1 MNDLQLTL
9 LIVGG
14 GGIAAMIGYNWW
26 QDYRL
31 RKQATERFGETDQDP
46 LLNNNSSKQNYERT
60 EPGFTGAQDQSI
72 GTYQGDSQKEL
83 SGEFTDPLSNSDGS
97 VSDLTI
103 NDENLKNEPQNL
115 IDKKIFA
122 DFIIRFDETKDA
134 NTWKSLT
141 DGLEQINRKRIVY
154 SASPDSADSIETL
167 WFKAQPYQGMAKS
180 LKASVQIANRKGP
193 LSSIEFSEVLGKLK
207 RFAEDQNADIEFPEM
222 KEVVAKAET
231 LDQAAAALDTLL
243 GLHCLLPD
251 TVQES
256 IAVDMLAAAGWV
268 QKGHQWFLSDSSG
281 TLATM
286 VIHNAPGKRLLSFS
300 IDVPNSAEPIK
311 ALGDI
316 VTVCHGM
323 NEKFGAP
330 LMDDSGRT
338 LSTQAIEGIYNQLI
352 ERVRDLTDSGFKP
365 GTPIARILFS

>member
-14 GGIAAMIGYNWW
+14 GGIAAMIAYNWW

-31 RKQATERFGETDQDP
+31 RKQASERFGSTDQDP
-46 LLNNNSSKQNYERT
+46 LLNSGSGKANFERT
-60 EPGFTGAQDQSI
+60 EPGFAGSQEVTEDFAFNTPG
-72 GTYQGDSQKEL
+72 GDLPTEL
-83 SGEFTDPLSNSDGS
+83 SAESTGDAHLQ
-97 VSDLTI
+97 
-103 NDENLKNEPQNL
+103 NELQIA
-115 IDKKIFA
+115 IDKRLFA
-122 DFIIRFDETKDA
+122 DFIIRFDEGKDA
-134 NTWKSLT
+134 NTWKALM
-141 DGLEQINRKRIVY
+141 DGLEQINRKRIIY
-154 SASPDSADSIETL
+154 SASPDNVEQGEVL
-167 WFKAQPYQGMAKS
+167 WFKANPYAGNARS

-207 RFAEDQNADIEFPEM
+207 RFAEEHNADIEFPEM

-251 TVQES
+251 TVQEGT
-256 IAVDMLAAAGWV
+256 AVDMLASAGWV
-268 QKGHQWFLSDSSG
+268 QKGHQWFLNDQSG
-281 TLATM
+281 PLASM

-300 IDVPNSAEPIK
+300 IDVPNSAEPVK

-316 VTVCHGM
+316 VTICHGM

-352 ERVRDLTDSGFKP
+352 ERVRNLTDSGFKP
-365 GTPIARILFS
+365 GAPVARILFS

>member
-46 LLNNNSSKQNYERT
+46 LLNAGNNQKPVFERA
-60 EPGFTGAQDQSI
+60 EPGFARDNSPAPGESLAEINVLNEDFSESTDEGA
-72 GTYQGDSQKEL
+72 
-83 SGEFTDPLSNSDGS
+83 
-97 VSDLTI
+97 
-103 NDENLKNEPQNL
+103 KNVPQTS
-115 IDKKIFA
+115 IDKRLFA
-122 DFIIRFDETKDA
+122 DFIVHFDQAKDA
-134 NTWKSLT
+134 STWKSLT
-141 DGLEQINRKRIVY
+141 DGLEQINRKRIIY
-154 SASPDSADSIETL
+154 SASPDAGEQVEGM
-167 WFKAQPYQGMAKS
+167 WFKANPYEGMAKS

-193 LSSIEFSEVLGKLK
+193 ITSIEFSEVLAKLK
-207 RFAEDQNADIEFPEM
+207 RFAEDQNAEIDFPEM

-243 GLHCLLPD
+243 GLHCLLPENVEEN
-251 TVQES
+251 TA
-256 IAVDMLAAAGWV
+256 IDMLAEAGWV
-268 QKGHQWFLSDSSG
+268 QKGHQWFWADG
-281 TLATM
+281 NGPLASM

-300 IDVPNSAEPIK
+300 IDVPNSVEPVK
-311 ALGDI
+311 ALSEI
-316 VTVCHGM
+316 VTICHSM

-338 LSTQAIEGIYNQLI
+338 LTTQAIEGIYNQLI

-365 GTPIARILFS
+365 GTPVARTLFS

>member
-31 RKQATERFGETDQDP
+31 RKQASERFGETDQDP
-46 LLNNNSSKQNYERT
+46 LLNTVPSGKSTFERS
-60 EPGFTGAQDQSI
+60 EPGFTREL
-72 GTYQGDSQKEL
+72 GDIPDVEPQIEI
-83 SGEFTDPLSNSDGS
+83 TDPTPFESA
-97 VSDLTI
+97 
-103 NDENLKNEPQNL
+103 DESLNNEPQVS
-115 IDKKIFA
+115 IDKRLFA
-122 DFIIRFDETKDA
+122 EFVLRFEDAKDA
-134 NTWKSLT
+134 NTWKSLV
-141 DGLEQINRKRIVY
+141 DGFEQINRKRIVY
-154 SASPDSADSIETL
+154 SSSPDAGEPGETLL
-167 WFKAQPYQGMAKS
+167 WFKASPYQGTAKT

-207 RFAEDQNADIEFPEM
+207 RFAEDQSADIEFPEM

-243 GLHCLLPD
+243 GLHCLLPE

-256 IAVDMLAAAGWV
+256 TAVDMLAAAGWV
-268 QKGHQWFLSDSSG
+268 QKGHQWFLNDDSG
-281 TLATM
+281 TLASM

-300 IDVPNSAEPIK
+300 IDVPNSAEPVK

-352 ERVRDLTDSGFKP
+352 ERVRNLSDSGFKP
-365 GTPIARILFS
+365 GSPVARILFS

>member
-14 GGIAAMIGYNWW
+14 GGIAAMIAYNWW

-31 RKQATERFGETDQDP
+31 RKQASERFGETDQDP
-46 LLNNNSSKQNYERT
+46 LLNTTSMKSGFERT
-60 EPGFTGAQDQSI
+60 EPGFSGFQDKDSVKEFDKSGI
-72 GTYQGDSQKEL
+72 EAGLDASGD
-83 SGEFTDPLSNSDGS
+83 NSH
-97 VSDLTI
+97 LQ
-103 NDENLKNEPQNL
+103 NEPQMA
-115 IDKKIFA
+115 IDKRLFA
-122 DFIIRFDETKDA
+122 DFIIRFDEDKDA
-134 NTWKSLT
+134 NTWKMLV
-141 DGLEQINRKRIVY
+141 DGLEQINRKRIIY
-154 SASPDSADSIETL
+154 SASPDTADSADTL
-167 WFKAQPYQGMAKS
+167 WFKATPYVGTARS

-193 LSSIEFSEVLGKLK
+193 LTSIEFSEVLGKFR

-243 GLHCLLPD
+243 GLHCLLPE

-256 IAVDMLAAAGWV
+256 TAVDILAVAGWV
-268 QKGHQWFLSDSSG
+268 QKGHQWFLNDESG
-281 TLATM
+281 TLASM

-300 IDVPNSAEPIK
+300 IDVPNSSEPIK

-352 ERVRDLTDSGFKP
+352 ERVRNLNDSGFKP
-365 GTPIARILFS
+365 GAPVARILFS

>member
-31 RKQATERFGETDQDP
+31 RKQASERFGETDQDP
-46 LLNNNSSKQNYERT
+46 LLNTAGGGRSVFERS
-60 EPGFTGAQDQSI
+60 EPGFTR
-72 GTYQGDSQKEL
+72 E
-83 SGEFTDPLSNSDGS
+83 
-97 VSDLTI
+97 
-103 NDENLKNEPQNL
+103 
-115 IDKKIFA
+115 FA
-122 DFIIRFDETKDA
+122 DFPAVEPQAENDVGSDSTPFESADESLQNDPQVPIDKRLFAEFLIRFEDAKDA
-134 NTWKSLT
+134 NTWKSLV

-154 SASPDSADSIETL
+154 SASPDTGESGETL
-167 WFKAQPYQGMAKS
+167 WFKASPYLGTARS

-243 GLHCLLPD
+243 GLHCLLPE
-251 TVQES
+251 TVQEGT
-256 IAVDMLAAAGWV
+256 AVDMLTQAGWV
-268 QKGHQWFLSDSSG
+268 QKGHQWFLNDGSG
-281 TLATM
+281 TLASM

-300 IDVPNSAEPIK
+300 IDVPNSAEPVK

-352 ERVRDLTDSGFKP
+352 ERVRNLSDSGFKP
-365 GTPIARILFS
+365 GSPVARILFS

>member
-14 GGIAAMIGYNWW
+14 GGIAAMIVYNWW

-31 RKQATERFGETDQDP
+31 RKQAKERFGESDQDP
-46 LLNNNSSKQNYERT
+46 LLNVVQVHSNHQRT
-60 EPGFTGAQDQSI
+60 EPGFESDPFASPPSNEMMAI
-72 GTYQGDSQKEL
+72 HDSL
-83 SGEFTDPLSNSDGS
+83 VNDSSDS
-97 VSDLTI
+97 SLQNI
-103 NDENLKNEPQNL
+103 PQQA
-115 IDKKIFA
+115 IDKRIFA
-122 DFIIRFDETKDA
+122 DFIVQFEEGKDA
-134 NTWKSLT
+134 NTWKALT

-154 SASPDSADSIETL
+154 SVSPDAVVGTGESF
-167 WFKAQPYQGMAKS
+167 WFKASPYAGMAKS
-180 LKASVQIANRKGP
+180 LKVSVQIANRKGP

-207 RFAEDQNADIEFPEM
+207 RFADDHNADLDFPEM

-251 TVQES
+251 TVQEGT
-256 IAVDMLAAAGWV
+256 AVDILSQAGWI
-268 QKGHQWFLSDSSG
+268 QKGHQWFLSDDTG
-281 TLATM
+281 VLASM
-286 VIHNAPGKRLLSFS
+286 VIHNAPGKRLLSFN
-300 IDVPNSAEPIK
+300 IDVPNSPEPVK

-316 VTVCHGM
+316 VTVCHSM

-352 ERVRDLTDSGFKP
+352 ERVRNLTDSGFKP
-365 GTPIARILFS
+365 GAPVARILFS

>member
-14 GGIAAMIGYNWW
+14 GGIAAMIAYNWW

-31 RKQATERFGETDQDP
+31 RKQASERFGETDQDP
-46 LLNNNSSKQNYERT
+46 LLNTTSMKSGLERT
-60 EPGFTGAQDQSI
+60 EPGFSGFQDKDSVKEFDKSGI
-72 GTYQGDSQKEL
+72 EAGLDASGDDSHLQ
-83 SGEFTDPLSNSDGS
+83 
-97 VSDLTI
+97 
-103 NDENLKNEPQNL
+103 NEPQMA
-115 IDKKIFA
+115 IDKRLFA
-122 DFIIRFDETKDA
+122 DFIIRFDEDKDA
-134 NTWKSLT
+134 NTWKMLV
-141 DGLEQINRKRIVY
+141 DGLEQINRKRIIY
-154 SASPDSADSIETL
+154 SASPDTADSADTL
-167 WFKAQPYQGMAKS
+167 WFKATPYVGTARS

-193 LSSIEFSEVLGKLK
+193 LTSIEFSEVLGKFR

-243 GLHCLLPD
+243 GLHCLLPE

-256 IAVDMLAAAGWV
+256 TAVDILAVAGWV
-268 QKGHQWFLSDSSG
+268 QKGHQWFLNDESG
-281 TLATM
+281 TLASM

-300 IDVPNSAEPIK
+300 IDVPNSSEPIK

-316 VTVCHGM
+316 VTICHGM

-352 ERVRDLTDSGFKP
+352 ERVRNLNDSGFKP
-365 GTPIARILFS
+365 GAPVARILFS

>member
-1 MNDLQLTL
+1 MSDLQLTL

-14 GGIAAMIGYNWW
+14 GGIATMIAYNWW

-31 RKQATERFGETDQDP
+31 RKQASERFGSTDQDP
-46 LLNNNSSKQNYERT
+46 LLNTAAIKAGQQRT
-60 EPGFTGAQDQSI
+60 EPGLGGLKADAGSDNAHYISLNPEGSEDAPAEPVAGLEDTPQTG
-72 GTYQGDSQKEL
+72 
-83 SGEFTDPLSNSDGS
+83 
-97 VSDLTI
+97 V
-103 NDENLKNEPQNL
+103 
-115 IDKKIFA
+115 DKRLFA
-122 DFIIRFDETKDA
+122 DFIIRFEEDKDA
-134 NTWKSLT
+134 NTWKGLMDS
-141 DGLEQINRKRIVY
+141 LEQVNRKKIIY
-154 SASPDSADSIETL
+154 SVSPLADESEETL
-167 WFKAQPYQGMAKS
+167 WFQAYPYTGTARA

-193 LSSIEFSEVLGKLK
+193 LSTIEFSEVLTKLR

-251 TVQES
+251 TVQEQ
-256 IAVDMLAAAGWV
+256 LATDALQANGWE
-268 QKGHQWFLSDSSG
+268 QKGHQWLLSDSTG
-281 TLATM
+281 TLASM

-300 IDVPNSAEPIK
+300 IDVPNSAEPVK

-316 VTVCHGM
+316 VTICHGM

-330 LMDDSGRT
+330 MMDDSGRT

-352 ERVRDLTDSGFKP
+352 ERVRNLTDSGFKP
-365 GTPIARILFS
+365 GTTVSRTLFS

>member
-31 RKQATERFGETDQDP
+31 RKQASERFGETDQDP
-46 LLNNNSSKQNYERT
+46 LLNTAGSGKSAFERS
-60 EPGFTGAQDQSI
+60 EPGFAQ
-72 GTYQGDSQKEL
+72 
-83 SGEFTDPLSNSDGS
+83 EFDNGP
-97 VSDLTI
+97 DL
-103 NDENLKNEPQNL
+103 EPQVEIDQTAGSTPFESADESLHNAPQVP
-115 IDKKIFA
+115 IDKRLFA
-122 DFIIRFDETKDA
+122 EFVIRFEDAKDA
-134 NTWKSLT
+134 NNWKSLV
-141 DGLEQINRKRIVY
+141 DGFEQINRKRIVY
-154 SASPDSADSIETL
+154 SASPDTGEGGETL
-167 WFKAQPYQGMAKS
+167 WFNAGPYMGTARS
-180 LKASVQIANRKGP
+180 LKVSVQLANRKGP

-243 GLHCLLPD
+243 GLHCLLPE

-256 IAVDMLAAAGWV
+256 TAVDMLAVAGWV
-268 QKGHQWFLSDSSG
+268 QKGHQWFLNDSSG
-281 TLATM
+281 TLASM

-300 IDVPNSAEPIK
+300 IDVPNSPEPVK

-338 LSTQAIEGIYNQLI
+338 LSTQAIEDIYNQLI
-352 ERVRDLTDSGFKP
+352 ERVRNLSDSGFKP
-365 GTPIARILFS
+365 GSPVTRILFS

>member
-14 GGIAAMIGYNWW
+14 GGIAAMIVYNWW

-31 RKQATERFGETDQDP
+31 RKQAKERFGESDQDP
-46 LLNNNSSKQNYERT
+46 LLNVVQVHSSHQRT
-60 EPGFTGAQDQSI
+60 EPGFEVHPFASSGSNETVATQDSSD
-72 GTYQGDSQKEL
+72 QGSTDS
-83 SGEFTDPLSNSDGS
+83 
-97 VSDLTI
+97 
-103 NDENLKNEPQNL
+103 NLQNTPQPP
-115 IDKKIFA
+115 IDKRIFA
-122 DFIIRFDETKDA
+122 DFIVQFEEGKDA
-134 NTWKSLT
+134 NTWKNLV

-154 SASPDSADSIETL
+154 SVSPDGAGAVSESF
-167 WFKAQPYQGMAKS
+167 WFKASPYMGTAKS

-207 RFAEDQNADIEFPEM
+207 RFADDHNADIEFPEM
-222 KEVVAKAET
+222 KEIVAKAET

-251 TVQES
+251 TVQETT
-256 IAVDMLAAAGWV
+256 AVELLTQAGWL
-268 QKGHQWFLSDSSG
+268 QKGHQWFLSDETG
-281 TLATM
+281 VLASM
-286 VIHNAPGKRLLSFS
+286 VIHNAPGKRLLSFN
-300 IDVPNSAEPIK
+300 IDVPNSPEPVK

-316 VTVCHGM
+316 VTVCHSM

-352 ERVRDLTDSGFKP
+352 ERVRNLTDSGFTP
-365 GTPIARILFS
+365 GGSVARTLFS

>member
-14 GGIAAMIGYNWW
+14 GGIAAMIAYNWW

-31 RKQATERFGETDQDP
+31 RKQASERFGETDQDP
-46 LLNNNSSKQNYERT
+46 LLNSGTAKAGFERT
-60 EPGFTGAQDQSI
+60 EPGFSESQSFESSPEFDETN
-72 GTYQGDSQKEL
+72 GEASPDASHSDSHLQ
-83 SGEFTDPLSNSDGS
+83 
-97 VSDLTI
+97 
-103 NDENLKNEPQNL
+103 NEPQMT
-115 IDKKIFA
+115 IDKRLFA
-122 DFIIRFDETKDA
+122 DFIIRFDEDKDA
-134 NTWKSLT
+134 NTWKALV
-141 DGLEQINRKRIVY
+141 DGLEQINRKRIIY
-154 SASPDSADSIETL
+154 SASPDAAESAETL
-167 WFKAQPYQGMAKS
+167 WFKASPYAGTAKS
-180 LKASVQIANRKGP
+180 FKASVQIANRKGP
-193 LSSIEFSEVLGKLK
+193 LTSIEFSEVLGKFR

-243 GLHCLLPD
+243 GLHCLLPE

-256 IAVDMLAAAGWV
+256 TAVDMLAVAGWV
-268 QKGHQWFLSDSSG
+268 QKGHQWFLNDESG
-281 TLATM
+281 TLASM

-352 ERVRDLTDSGFKP
+352 ERVRNLTDSGFKP
-365 GTPIARILFS
+365 GAPVARILFS

>member
-14 GGIAAMIGYNWW
+14 GGIAAMIAYNWW

-31 RKQATERFGETDQDP
+31 RKQAKERFGESDQDP
-46 LLNNNSSKQNYERT
+46 LLNVGQGSSGHQRT
-60 EPGFTGAQDQSI
+60 EPGFES
-72 GTYQGDSQKEL
+72 
-83 SGEFTDPLSNSDGS
+83 DPL
-97 VSDLTI
+97 VSDLPHNEFAPGDVATQAHP
-103 NDENLKNEPQNL
+103 DDSLKNIPQQP
-115 IDKKIFA
+115 IDKRIFA
-122 DFIIRFDETKDA
+122 DFVLHFEQAQDA
-134 NTWKSLT
+134 NTWKALT

-154 SASPDSADSIETL
+154 SVSPDLVESGSESF
-167 WFKAQPYQGMAKS
+167 WFKSTPYWGTAKS
-180 LKASVQIANRKGP
+180 LKVSVQIANRKGP

-207 RFAEDQNADIEFPEM
+207 RFADEHNADIDMPEM

-251 TVQES
+251 TVPENT
-256 IAVDMLAAAGWV
+256 AVDLLVQAGWI
-268 QKGHQWFLSDSSG
+268 QKGHQWFLSDDTG
-281 TLATM
+281 VLASM
-286 VIHNAPGKRLLSFS
+286 VIHNAPGKRLLSFN
-300 IDVPNSAEPIK
+300 IDVPNSPEPVK

-323 NEKFGAP
+323 NEQFGAP

-338 LSTQAIEGIYNQLI
+338 LTTQAIEGIYNQLI
-352 ERVRDLTDSGFKP
+352 ERVRNLTDSGFKP
-365 GTPIARILFS
+365 GAPVARILFS

>member
-31 RKQATERFGETDQDP
+31 RKQASERFGETDQDP
-46 LLNNNSSKQNYERT
+46 LLNTVGSGKSAFERS
-60 EPGFTGAQDQSI
+60 EPGFAQEPGNTPDV
-72 GTYQGDSQKEL
+72 EEH
-83 SGEFTDPLSNSDGS
+83 GEHEQAADFTPFENADESLQNDPQ
-97 VSDLTI
+97 V
-103 NDENLKNEPQNL
+103 P
-115 IDKKIFA
+115 IDKRLFA
-122 DFIIRFDETKDA
+122 EFVIRFEDAKDA
-134 NTWKSLT
+134 NTWKGLV
-141 DGLEQINRKRIVY
+141 DGFEQINRKRIVY
-154 SASPDSADSIETL
+154 SASPDSSESGETL
-167 WFKAQPYQGMAKS
+167 WFKTSPYMGMAKS

-243 GLHCLLPD
+243 GLHCLLPE

-256 IAVDMLAAAGWV
+256 TAVDMLAEAGWV
-268 QKGHQWFLSDSSG
+268 QKGHQWFLNDSTG
-281 TLATM
+281 TLASM

-300 IDVPNSAEPIK
+300 IDVPNSADPVK

-352 ERVRDLTDSGFKP
+352 ERVHNLSDSGFKP
-365 GTPIARILFS
+365 GSPVARILFS

>member
-1 MNDLQLTL
+1 MSDLQLTL

-14 GGIAAMIGYNWW
+14 GGIVAMIAYNWW

-31 RKQATERFGETDQDP
+31 RKQASERFGTSDEDP
-46 LLNNNSSKQNYERT
+46 LLNGNTGKAAQQRT
-60 EPGFTGAQDQSI
+60 EPGLGGVEKGEDDAAEYISLSLGSGQNPA
-72 GTYQGDSQKEL
+72 GLEQGL
-83 SGEFTDPLSNSDGS
+83 
-97 VSDLTI
+97 
-103 NDENLKNEPQNL
+103 ENTPQTVV
-115 IDKKIFA
+115 DKRLFA
-122 DFIIRFDETKDA
+122 DFLIRFEEEKDA
-134 NTWKSLT
+134 NTWKNLT
-141 DGLEQINRKRIVY
+141 DSLEQINRKKIVY
-154 SASPDSADSIETL
+154 SVSPVEDDSTETL
-167 WFKAQPYQGMAKS
+167 WFQAYPYQGTART

-193 LSSIEFSEVLGKLK
+193 LSTIEFSEVLAKLK
-207 RFAEDQNADIEFPEM
+207 RFAEDHNADIEFPEM

-251 TVQES
+251 TVQENTVGE
-256 IAVDMLAAAGWV
+256 ALQAAGWE
-268 QKGHQWFLSDSSG
+268 QKGHQWFLGDESG
-281 TLATM
+281 SLASM

-300 IDVPNSAEPIK
+300 IDVPNSAEPVK

-352 ERVRDLTDSGFKP
+352 ERVRNLSDSGFAP
-365 GTPIARILFS
+365 GTPASRILFS

>member
-14 GGIAAMIGYNWW
+14 GGIAAMIAYNWW

-31 RKQATERFGETDQDP
+31 RKQASERFGETDQDP
-46 LLNNNSSKQNYERT
+46 LLNSGTAKAGFERT
-60 EPGFTGAQDQSI
+60 EPGFSGSQSFESSPEFDETN
-72 GTYQGDSQKEL
+72 GEASPDASQSDSHLQ
-83 SGEFTDPLSNSDGS
+83 
-97 VSDLTI
+97 
-103 NDENLKNEPQNL
+103 NEPQMT
-115 IDKKIFA
+115 IDKRLFA
-122 DFIIRFDETKDA
+122 DFIIRFDEDKDA
-134 NTWKSLT
+134 NTWKALV
-141 DGLEQINRKRIVY
+141 DGLEQINRKRIIY
-154 SASPDSADSIETL
+154 SASPDAGESTETL
-167 WFKAQPYQGMAKS
+167 WFKASPYAGTAKS
-180 LKASVQIANRKGP
+180 FKASVQIANRKGP
-193 LSSIEFSEVLGKLK
+193 LTSIEFSEVLGKFR

-243 GLHCLLPD
+243 GLHCLLPE

-256 IAVDMLAAAGWV
+256 TAVDMLAVAGWV
-268 QKGHQWFLSDSSG
+268 QKGHQWFLNDESG
-281 TLATM
+281 TLASM

-352 ERVRDLTDSGFKP
+352 ERVRNLTDSGFKP
-365 GTPIARILFS
+365 GAPVARILFS

>member
-1 MNDLQLTL
+1 LSGSPNFASSPDF
-9 LIVGG
+9 
-14 GGIAAMIGYNWW
+14 N
-26 QDYRL
+26 
-31 RKQATERFGETDQDP
+31 ETDAEAGLDAHRA
-46 LLNNNSSKQNYERT
+46 Y
-60 EPGFTGAQDQSI
+60 
-72 GTYQGDSQKEL
+72 
-83 SGEFTDPLSNSDGS
+83 
-97 VSDLTI
+97 SDL
-103 NDENLKNEPQNL
+103 NNEPQMT
-115 IDKKIFA
+115 IDKRLFA
-122 DFIIRFDETKDA
+122 DFIIRFDEDKDA
-134 NTWKSLT
+134 NTWKALI
-141 DGLEQINRKRIVY
+141 DGLEQINRKRIIY
-154 SASPDSADSIETL
+154 SASPDAAENTDTL
-167 WFKAQPYQGMAKS
+167 WFKASPYEGTAKS

-193 LSSIEFSEVLGKLK
+193 LSSIEFSEVLGKFK

-243 GLHCLLPD
+243 GLHCLLPE

-256 IAVDMLAAAGWV
+256 TAVDMLAVAGWV
-268 QKGHQWFLSDSSG
+268 QKGHQWFLNDESG
-281 TLATM
+281 TLASM

-316 VTVCHGM
+316 VTVCHSM

-352 ERVRDLTDSGFKP
+352 ERVRNLTDSGFKP
-365 GTPIARILFS
+365 GALVARILFS

>member
-14 GGIAAMIGYNWW
+14 GGIAAMIAYNWW

-46 LLNNNSSKQNYERT
+46 LLNGGAGKQNFERT
-60 EPGFTGAQDQSI
+60 EPGFAYSQNPVTSETDNDGA
-72 GTYQGDSQKEL
+72 L
-83 SGEFTDPLSNSDGS
+83 ADPLVDPVAPVESNDS
-97 VSDLTI
+97 L
-103 NDENLKNEPQNL
+103 LQNEPQTG
-115 IDKKIFA
+115 IDKRLFA
-122 DFIIRFDETKDA
+122 DFVIRFDEDKDA
-134 NTWKSLT
+134 NTWKALT

-154 SASPDSADSIETL
+154 SASPEVADGHETL
-167 WFKAQPYQGMAKS
+167 WFKAHPYAGNARS

-193 LSSIEFSEVLGKLK
+193 LSSIEFSEVLGKLR
-207 RFAEDQNADIEFPEM
+207 RFAEENNADIEFPEM

-243 GLHCLLPD
+243 GLHCLLPE

-256 IAVDMLAAAGWV
+256 TAVDMLVVAGWV
-268 QKGHQWFLSDSSG
+268 QKGHQWFLADNTG

-352 ERVRDLTDSGFKP
+352 ERVRNLTDSGFKP
-365 GTPIARILFS
+365 GAPVARILFS

>member
-14 GGIAAMIGYNWW
+14 GGIAAMIAYNWW

-31 RKQATERFGETDQDP
+31 RKQASERFGETDQDP
-46 LLNNNSSKQNYERT
+46 LLNTGSVKSSYERA
-60 EPGFTGAQDQSI
+60 EPGFSGSQEFDSSPELDETGGEADFNAHRTDNHLQN
-72 GTYQGDSQKEL
+72 EL
-83 SGEFTDPLSNSDGS
+83 QMT
-97 VSDLTI
+97 
-103 NDENLKNEPQNL
+103 
-115 IDKKIFA
+115 IDKRLFA
-122 DFIIRFDETKDA
+122 DFIIRFDEEKDA
-134 NTWKSLT
+134 NTWKALI
-141 DGLEQINRKRIVY
+141 DGLEQINRKRIIY
-154 SASPDSADSIETL
+154 SASPDAAENADTL
-167 WFKAQPYQGMAKS
+167 WFKASPYGGTAKS

-193 LSSIEFSEVLGKLK
+193 LSSIEFSEVLGKFR

-243 GLHCLLPD
+243 GLHCLLPE

-256 IAVDMLAAAGWV
+256 TAVDMLAVAGWV
-268 QKGHQWFLSDSSG
+268 QKGHQWFLNDESG
-281 TLATM
+281 TLASM

-352 ERVRDLTDSGFKP
+352 ERVRNLTDSGFKP
-365 GTPIARILFS
+365 GAPVARILFS

>member
-14 GGIAAMIGYNWW
+14 GGIAAMIAYNWW

-31 RKQATERFGETDQDP
+31 RKQAKERFGESDQDP
-46 LLNNNSSKQNYERT
+46 LLNVAQGNSIHQRT
-60 EPGFTGAQDQSI
+60 EPGF
-72 GTYQGDSQKEL
+72 E
-83 SGEFTDPLSNSDGS
+83 TDPFASSAMIESGSSEDTSDKVLSDSS
-97 VSDLTI
+97 
-103 NDENLKNEPQNL
+103 LKNDPQHPV
-115 IDKKIFA
+115 DKRIFA
-122 DFIIRFDETKDA
+122 DFIVQFEEGKDA
-134 NTWKSLT
+134 NTWKSLI
-141 DGLEQINRKRIVY
+141 DGLEQINRKRIIY
-154 SASPDSADSIETL
+154 SVSPDVVNAGSESF
-167 WFKAQPYQGMAKS
+167 WFKASPYLGTARS

-207 RFAEDQNADIEFPEM
+207 HFADDHNADLEFPEM
-222 KEVVAKAET
+222 KEVVARAET

-256 IAVDMLAAAGWV
+256 TAVDILSQAGWV
-268 QKGHQWFLSDSSG
+268 QKGHQWFLADDTG
-281 TLATM
+281 VLASM
-286 VIHNAPGKRLLSFS
+286 VIHNAPGKRLLSFN
-300 IDVPNSAEPIK
+300 IDVPNSPEPVK

-316 VTVCHGM
+316 VTVCHDM
-323 NEKFGAP
+323 NEQFGAP

-352 ERVRDLTDSGFKP
+352 ERVRNLTDSGFKP
-365 GTPIARILFS
+365 GAPVARILFS

>member
-14 GGIAAMIGYNWW
+14 GGIAAMIAYNWW

-31 RKQATERFGETDQDP
+31 RKQASERFGETDQDP
-46 LLNNNSSKQNYERT
+46 LLNTTSMKSGLERT
-60 EPGFTGAQDQSI
+60 EPGFQDKDSVKEFDKSGI
-72 GTYQGDSQKEL
+72 EAGLDASGDDSHLQ
-83 SGEFTDPLSNSDGS
+83 
-97 VSDLTI
+97 
-103 NDENLKNEPQNL
+103 NEPQMA
-115 IDKKIFA
+115 IDKRLFA
-122 DFIIRFDETKDA
+122 DFIIRFDEDKDA
-134 NTWKSLT
+134 NTWKMLV
-141 DGLEQINRKRIVY
+141 DGLEQINRKRIIY
-154 SASPDSADSIETL
+154 SASPDTADSADTL
-167 WFKAQPYQGMAKS
+167 WFKATPYVGTARS

-193 LSSIEFSEVLGKLK
+193 LTSIEFSEVLGKFR

-243 GLHCLLPD
+243 GLHCLLPE

-256 IAVDMLAAAGWV
+256 TAVDILAVAGWV
-268 QKGHQWFLSDSSG
+268 QKGHQWFLNDESG
-281 TLATM
+281 TLASM

-300 IDVPNSAEPIK
+300 IDVPNSSEPIK

-352 ERVRDLTDSGFKP
+352 ERVRNLNDSGFKP
-365 GTPIARILFS
+365 GAPVARILFS

>member
-14 GGIAAMIGYNWW
+14 GGIAAMIAYNWW

-31 RKQATERFGETDQDP
+31 RKQASERFGETDQDP
-46 LLNNNSSKQNYERT
+46 LLNTTLMKSGFDRT
-60 EPGFTGAQDQSI
+60 EPGFSGFQDKDSVKEFDESGI
-72 GTYQGDSQKEL
+72 EAGLDASGDDSHLQ
-83 SGEFTDPLSNSDGS
+83 
-97 VSDLTI
+97 
-103 NDENLKNEPQNL
+103 NEPQMA
-115 IDKKIFA
+115 IDKRLFA
-122 DFIIRFDETKDA
+122 DFIIRFDEDKDA
-134 NTWKSLT
+134 NTWKMLI
-141 DGLEQINRKRIVY
+141 DGLEQINRKRIIY
-154 SASPDSADSIETL
+154 SASPDTADSADTL
-167 WFKAQPYQGMAKS
+167 WFKATPYVGTARS

-193 LSSIEFSEVLGKLK
+193 LTSIEFSEVLGKFR

-243 GLHCLLPD
+243 GLHCLLPE

-256 IAVDMLAAAGWV
+256 TAVDILAVAGWV
-268 QKGHQWFLSDSSG
+268 QKGHQWFLNDESG
-281 TLATM
+281 TLASM

-300 IDVPNSAEPIK
+300 IDVPNSSEPIK

-352 ERVRDLTDSGFKP
+352 ERVRNLNDSGFKP
-365 GTPIARILFS
+365 GAPVARILFS

>member
-14 GGIAAMIGYNWW
+14 GGIAAMIAYNWW

-31 RKQATERFGETDQDP
+31 RKQASERFGETDQDP
-46 LLNNNSSKQNYERT
+46 LLNTGTAKAGFERT
-60 EPGFTGAQDQSI
+60 EPGFSESQSFESSPEFDETN
-72 GTYQGDSQKEL
+72 GEASPDASHSDSHLQ
-83 SGEFTDPLSNSDGS
+83 
-97 VSDLTI
+97 
-103 NDENLKNEPQNL
+103 NEPQMT
-115 IDKKIFA
+115 IDKRLFA
-122 DFIIRFDETKDA
+122 DFIIRFDEDKDA
-134 NTWKSLT
+134 NTWKALV
-141 DGLEQINRKRIVY
+141 DGLEQINRKRIIY
-154 SASPDSADSIETL
+154 SASPDAAESAETL
-167 WFKAQPYQGMAKS
+167 WFKASPYTGTAKS
-180 LKASVQIANRKGP
+180 FKASVQIANRKGP
-193 LSSIEFSEVLGKLK
+193 LTSIEFSEVLGKFR

-243 GLHCLLPD
+243 GLHCLLPE

-256 IAVDMLAAAGWV
+256 TAVDMLAVAGWV
-268 QKGHQWFLSDSSG
+268 QKGHQWFLNDESG
-281 TLATM
+281 TLASM

-352 ERVRDLTDSGFKP
+352 ERVRNLTDSGFKP
-365 GTPIARILFS
+365 GAPVARILFS

>member
-14 GGIAAMIGYNWW
+14 GGIAAMIAYNWW

-31 RKQATERFGETDQDP
+31 RNQASERFGQTDEDP
-46 LLNNNSSKQNYERT
+46 LLNTGVAKSGFERS
-60 EPGFTGAQDQSI
+60 EPGF
-72 GTYQGDSQKEL
+72 
-83 SGEFTDPLSNSDGS
+83 SGSSHPD
-97 VSDLTI
+97 SDLSFDEAADDSSSEMPL
-103 NDENLKNEPQNL
+103 NDNNLQNELQIT
-115 IDKKIFA
+115 IDKRLFA
-122 DFIIRFDETKDA
+122 DFIVRFDEEKDA
-134 NTWKSLT
+134 NSWKALA
-141 DGLEQINRKRIVY
+141 DGLEQINRKRIIY
-154 SASPDSADSIETL
+154 SASPDSAESTETL
-167 WFKAQPYQGMAKS
+167 WFKASPYAGTARS
-180 LKASVQIANRKGP
+180 LRASVQIANRKGP

-256 IAVDMLAAAGWV
+256 TAVDMLAVAGWV
-268 QKGHQWFLSDSSG
+268 QKGHQWFLSDESG
-281 TLATM
+281 SLASM

-300 IDVPNSAEPIK
+300 IDVPNSAEPVK

-352 ERVRDLTDSGFKP
+352 ERVRNLTDSGFKP
-365 GTPIARILFS
+365 GTTVARILFS